1 MLSPYPLGK
10 RLGSL
15 NECATPVAKANT
27 TTQYR
32 YADCFGAAW
41 FSNSSA
47 VVSEADKF
55 TNPPETALNRSL

>member
-1 MLSPYPLGK
+1 MRNAG
-10 RLGSL
+10 G
-15 NECATPVAKANT
+15 EANT